1 MDERQKKVLGRLQ
14 AQCSKR
20 EYCVRDV
27 RDKALKALEGDA
39 SAADEVVASL
49 VQDKYVDEVR
59 YAVAFAREK
68 AHLTGWGPLKISM
81 ALSAKGIPREVIKAA
96 LEDAADDEAMARLEA
111 LLRAKARTVE
121 GEADAK
127 LRLIRFAL
135 QRGYNYDQVKI
146 AIERLK
152 Y

>member
-27 RDKALKALEGDA
+27 REKALKALEGDA

-59 YAVAFAREK
+59 YAGAFAREK

-81 ALSAKGIPREVIKAA
+81 ALSAKGIPREAIKAA
-96 LEDAADDEAMARLEA
+96 LEDAADDEAMVRLEA

-152 Y
+152 D

>member
-1 MDERQKKVLGRLQ
+1 MQ

-59 YAVAFAREK
+59 YAGAFAREK

-81 ALSAKGIPREVIKAA
+81 ALSAKGISREAIKAA

-152 Y
+152 D

>member
-59 YAVAFAREK
+59 YAGAFAREK

-81 ALSAKGIPREVIKAA
+81 ALSAKGIPREVIK
-96 LEDAADDEAMARLEA
+96 
-111 LLRAKARTVE
+111 
-121 GEADAK
+121 G
-127 LRLIRFAL
+127 
-135 QRGYNYDQVKI
+135 
-146 AIERLK
+146 
-152 Y
+152 